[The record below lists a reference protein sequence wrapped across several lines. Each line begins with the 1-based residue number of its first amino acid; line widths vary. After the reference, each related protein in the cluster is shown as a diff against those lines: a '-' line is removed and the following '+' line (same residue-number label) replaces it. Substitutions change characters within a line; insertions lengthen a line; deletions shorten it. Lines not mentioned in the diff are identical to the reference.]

1 MDLHTNKIVGYSFG
15 RTMTTELIIKALE
28 NTNRTQQPGKD
39 LVSHSYLG
47 TQYTSDEFAN
57 VIDTYNMIHSFSYK
71 GTPYDNA
78 CIKYFHATLKKEEV
92 NHIQYIHYKSTKS
105 ALFQYIEGWYN
116 RKRIH
121 RSIDYKTPQGMEK
134 LHTRAV

>member
-1 MDLHTNKIVGYSFG
+1 MDLHTKKIVGYSFG

-28 NTNRTQQPGKD
+28 NAYHTQQPGKGLIFHSD
-39 LVSHSYLG
+39 LG
-47 TQYTSDEFAN
+47 AQYTSDEFTN
-57 VIDTYNMIHSFSYK
+57 VIDTYNMIHSFIYK
-71 GTPYDNA
+71 GSPYDNA
-78 CIKYFHATLKKEEV
+78 SIESFHATLKKEEV